1 MKLVLV
7 CTEHRYDLLQVTG
20 GASQSEFWCSMYYNI
35 HADKYC
41 SDLLLLYWY
50 CNNHRYTDRFFD
62 TWVMYWWSCIN
73 IRLLYC
79 MQIYISLPKMDQ
91 FLCRS
96 EIVHLIFMVMLK
108 TESLIYILTKHFNEI
123 FHLHKILIYMIIILK
138 MFLQINLIRLTHF
151 DNNENI

>member
-1 MKLVLV
+1 MSFAADDRKFAAFLGYRAMANIIFFNGVWSPTEICIKSVLV
-7 CTEHRYDLLQVTG
+7 CTEHRFDLLQVTG
-20 GASQSEFWCSMYYNI
+20 GANQSEFWCSMYYNV

-50 CNNHRYTDRFFD
+50 YNNHRYTDTCRFYD

-79 MQIYISLPKMDQ
+79 ICIYISLPKMGQ

-96 EIVHLIFMVMLK
+96 EIVHLIFLVVQ
-108 TESLIYILTKHFNEI
+108 TNRGFIIDFNKA
-123 FHLHKILIYMIIILK
+123 F
-138 MFLQINLIRLTHF
+138 
-151 DNNENI
+151 

>member
-1 MKLVLV
+1 MSFAADDRKFAAFLGYRAMANIIFFNSVWSPTEICIKSVLV

-41 SDLLLLYWY
+41 SDLLFLYWY
-50 CNNHRYTDRFFD
+50 YNNHRYTDTCRFYD

-79 MQIYISLPKMDQ
+79 ICIYTSLSLKWISFSAD
-91 FLCRS
+91 
-96 EIVHLIFMVMLK
+96 LK
-108 TESLIYILTKHFNEI
+108 LFT
-123 FHLHKILIYMIIILK
+123 
-138 MFLQINLIRLTHF
+138 
-151 DNNENI
+151 

>member
-1 MKLVLV
+1 MSFAADDRKFAAFLGYRAMANIIFFNGVWSPTEICIKSVLV

-50 CNNHRYTDRFFD
+50 YNNHRYTDTCRFYD

-79 MQIYISLPKMDQ
+79 ICIYTSLSLKWISFSAD
-91 FLCRS
+91 
-96 EIVHLIFMVMLK
+96 LK
-108 TESLIYILTKHFNEI
+108 LFT
-123 FHLHKILIYMIIILK
+123 
-138 MFLQINLIRLTHF
+138 
-151 DNNENI
+151 